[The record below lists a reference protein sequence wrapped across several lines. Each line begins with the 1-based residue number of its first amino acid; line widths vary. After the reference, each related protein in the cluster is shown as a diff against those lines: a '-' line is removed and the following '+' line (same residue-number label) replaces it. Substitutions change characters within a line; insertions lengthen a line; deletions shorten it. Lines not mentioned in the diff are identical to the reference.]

1 MVLLN
6 YFACRPVRVATIYFC
21 RLEIVMVD
29 TLSELIGSFDRVKD
43 TIPRLYPVHIQ
54 IAKKNTVCAFEVC
67 MTIHSDVMMLKC

>member
-1 MVLLN
+1 
-6 YFACRPVRVATIYFC
+6 
-21 RLEIVMVD
+21 MVD